1 MIRNRLG
8 LVARTVV
15 PAAVL
20 LFLGASAGNA
30 SALSPAGALE
40 RALTTAD
47 RAIVHPVQ
55 ESDRLGYRGDSRR
68 YRSDRLGYRGD
79 GRRYRR
85 DGRRYRRDGRKHRSY
100 SRRHRYNDGVFFGFY
115 PFTLNDYPPYY
126 YAHPSRPRYSRGGCG
141 YWSSRCAE
149 NWGYGNSNY
158 YGCLRYHG
166 C

>member
-40 RALTTAD
+40 RAFTTAD
-47 RAIVHPVQ
+47 RTIVHPVQ
-55 ESDRLGYRGDSRR
+55 ESDRLRPTDPYVKRDGS
-68 YRSDRLGYRGD
+68 GYRGD
-79 GRRYRR
+79 GRRYRG
-85 DGRRYRRDGRKHRSY
+85 DGRRYRGDGRRHYRY
-100 SRRHRYNDGVFFGFY
+100 GRRHRSNSGVFFGIY
-115 PFTLNDYPPYY
+115 PFVPNYY
-126 YAHPSRPRYSRGGCG
+126 GYGYSRPRYSGGSCG
-141 YWSSRCAE
+141 YWSNRCAE

>member
-30 SALSPAGALE
+30 APLSPAGQIDRAAAGTGALVLQVGEGNQLRLE
-40 RALTTAD
+40 RQ
-47 RAIVHPVQ
+47 I
-55 ESDRLGYRGDSRR
+55 RR
-68 YRSDRLGYRGD
+68 QDLQGGRSGF
-79 GRRYRR
+79 RR
-85 DGRRYRRDGRKHRSY
+85 DGRRYRGDGRRHRSY
-100 SRRHRYNDGVFFGFY
+100 SRRHRHNGGVFFGIY
-115 PFTLNDYPPYY
+115 PFVPNYY
-126 YAHPSRPRYSRGGCG
+126 GYGYSRPRYSGGSCG

>member
-30 SALSPAGALE
+30 APLSPAGQIDRAAAGTGALVLQVGEGNQLRLE
-40 RALTTAD
+40 RQ
-47 RAIVHPVQ
+47 I
-55 ESDRLGYRGDSRR
+55 RR
-68 YRSDRLGYRGD
+68 QDLQGGRSGF
-79 GRRYRR
+79 RR

>member
-30 SALSPAGALE
+30 APLSPAGQIDRAAAGTGALVLQVGEGNQLRLE
-40 RALTTAD
+40 RQ
-47 RAIVHPVQ
+47 I
-55 ESDRLGYRGDSRR
+55 RR
-68 YRSDRLGYRGD
+68 QDLQGGRSGF
-79 GRRYRR
+79 RR
-85 DGRRYRRDGRKHRSY
+85 DGRRYRGDGRRHRSY
-100 SRRHRYNDGVFFGFY
+100 SRRHRHNGGVFFGIY
-115 PFTLNDYPPYY
+115 PFVPNYY
-126 YAHPSRPRYSRGGCG
+126 GYGYSRPRYSGGSCG
-141 YWSSRCAE
+141 YWSNRCAE